1 VTDDRTGE
9 PLIGATILIRNT
21 TTGVVADLDGRFSIT
36 VPGNQ
41 DAVLVVSSLGY
52 TSQNVNVTPNLTS
65 LQVRLSEDATNL
77 EEVVVTGLAS
87 NVKRSNL
94 ANAVSSVSAKELVG
108 TTTMQTTDGALYG
121 KVAGANIRM
130 NSGAPGGGVS
140 IQLRGISSLTG
151 ASQPLIIVDGV

>member
-1 VTDDRTGE
+1 
-9 PLIGATILIRNT
+9 
-21 TTGVVADLDGRFSIT
+21 
-36 VPGNQ
+36 
-41 DAVLVVSSLGY
+41 VSSLGY
-52 TSQNVNVTPNLTS
+52 TSQNVNVTPSLTAV
-65 LQVRLSEDATNL
+65 QVRLSEDATNL

-151 ASQPLIIVDGV
+151 ASQPLIIVDGVYITIPFKEQEGHP